1 MTSYS
6 RMVVIPQEEY
16 VQMTSM
22 QQIRQPLAEQVY
34 QTERDY
40 EQNLQIKDPHRSLL
54 LQSETIERLK
64 GLKDQMRHYLNISTP
79 RPYRS
84 RAESLFQSLEPHLNV
99 NEKGEIIKDDNSVIA
114 SSRYEDLIQHAVRD
128 RRRNFIP
135 TGWDYF
141 VNLLKKHNVPKAS
154 LNRETLD
161 ELEKPMSLTPK
172 QQVKKSPTSQKPSR
186 IPTPKHQVKKTPTS
200 QKPSRIPTPKRWIKS
215 SPKSFPLSSLSLPKE
230 YLAKSPDETK
240 QTKTRSASKR
250 LKQPPKKFMFTKY

>member
-34 QTERDY
+34 RTERDY

-64 GLKDQMRHYLNISTP
+64 GLKDQMRHYLTISTP

-161 ELEKPMSLTPK
+161 ELEKPMTLTPK
-172 QQVKKSPTSQKPSR
+172 QQVKKTPSSQKPSR
-186 IPTPKHQVKKTPTS
+186 IPTPKQ
-200 QKPSRIPTPKRWIKS
+200 WIKS

-240 QTKTRSASKR
+240 QKKSRSASKR

>member
-22 QQIRQPLAEQVY
+22 QQIRQPLTEQVY

-186 IPTPKHQVKKTPTS
+186 IPTPK
-200 QKPSRIPTPKRWIKS
+200 RWIKS

>member
-22 QQIRQPLAEQVY
+22 QQIQQPLADQVY
-34 QTERDY
+34 RSERDY
-40 EQNLQIKDPHRSLL
+40 EQNLQIKDPHRSVL
-54 LQSETIERLK
+54 LQSETIGRLK
-64 GLKDQMRHYLNISTP
+64 ELKDQMRHYLSISTP
-79 RPYRS
+79 KPYRS

-99 NEKGEIIKDDNSVIA
+99 NEKGEIIKDDNTVIE

-128 RRRNFIP
+128 RRRNFTP

-141 VNLLKKHNVPKAS
+141 VNLLKKQNVPKAS

-161 ELEKPMSLTPK
+161 ELEKPMSITPK
-172 QQVKKSPTSQKPSR
+172 KSS
-186 IPTPKHQVKKTPTS
+186 PTS

-215 SPKSFPLSSLSLPKE
+215 SPKSFPQPSLSLPKE
-230 YLAKSPDETK
+230 YLAKGSDETK
-240 QTKTRSASKR
+240 QKKRRSVPKR
-250 LKQPPKKFMFTKY
+250 LKEPPKKFMFTKY